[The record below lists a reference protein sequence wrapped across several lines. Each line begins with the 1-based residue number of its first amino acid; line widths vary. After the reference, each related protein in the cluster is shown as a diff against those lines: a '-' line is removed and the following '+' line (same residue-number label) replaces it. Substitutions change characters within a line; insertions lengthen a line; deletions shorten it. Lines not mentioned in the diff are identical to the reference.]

1 MKPGGLAV
9 HRFPHGHGRIEPHTN
24 VPLTPLTRSRGYLA
38 LWALMG
44 CRSLRQKGMSWRDT
58 LDANIK
64 VLKTTNYVSKRRLRE
79 AASGLGVEARFED
92 FLNILHRRA
101 GRLYRAAAAWGAG
114 PLARL
119 VLAEIQD
126 NRVLVLKKHASGR

>member
-1 MKPGGLAV
+1 
-9 HRFPHGHGRIEPHTN
+9 
-24 VPLTPLTRSRGYLA
+24 
-38 LWALMG
+38 MG
-44 CRSLRQKGMSWRDT
+44 WRDT

-92 FLNILHRRA
+92 FLDISHRRA

-114 PLARL
+114 LLARL
-119 VLAEIQD
+119 VLAEIKD
-126 NRVLVLKKHASGR
+126 NRVRC